1 MAKRYTV
8 TTALPYA
15 NGPLHLGHVA
25 GVYIPADIYV
35 RFLRAKGEDVVFI
48 GGTDEHGVPIS
59 IKAKN
64 EGSTPQQVVDRYHKI
79 IKDSLIGL
87 GISLDVFGQT
97 SSTIHHKMASDWFKK
112 LSEDGVFIE
121 ESTKQYY
128 DEENN
133 QFLADR

>member
-48 GGTDEHGVPIS
+48 AEQMS
-59 IKAKN
+59 M
-64 EGSTPQQVVDRYHKI
+64 
-79 IKDSLIGL
+79 
-87 GISLDVFGQT
+87 VF
-97 SSTIHHKMASDWFKK
+97 
-112 LSEDGVFIE
+112 
-121 ESTKQYY
+121 
-128 DEENN
+128 
-133 QFLADR
+133 QFL

>member
-35 RFLRAKGEDVVFI
+35 RYLRAKGEDVVFI

-64 EGSTPQQVVDRYHKI
+64 EEVAPKVVVDKYHSI
-79 IKDSLIGL
+79 IKKSLLGL
-87 GISLDVFGQT
+87 GISLDF
-97 SSTIHHKMASDWFKK
+97 F
-112 LSEDGVFIE
+112 GVFLTFFGFCI
-121 ESTKQYY
+121 
-128 DEENN
+128 
-133 QFLADR
+133 FC

>member
-1 MAKRYTV
+1 MAKRFTV

-35 RFLRAKGEDVVFI
+35 KYLKAKGEDVVFI

-64 EGSTPQQVVDRYHKI
+64 EGVTPKEVVDRYHNI
-79 IKDSLIGL
+79 I
-87 GISLDVFGQT
+87 
-97 SSTIHHKMASDWFKK
+97 
-112 LSEDGVFIE
+112 
-121 ESTKQYY
+121 
-128 DEENN
+128 
-133 QFLADR
+133 

>member
-35 RFLRAKGEDVVFI
+35 RYLRAKGEDVVFI

-59 IKAKN
+59 IKAKK
-64 EGSTPQQVVDRYHKI
+64 ETPF
-79 IKDSLIGL
+79 L
-87 GISLDVFGQT
+87 GTPKTL
-97 SSTIHHKMASDWFKK
+97 
-112 LSEDGVFIE
+112 L
-121 ESTKQYY
+121 
-128 DEENN
+128 
-133 QFLADR
+133 